1 MVAVLHPTGPGS
13 QIVIDRA
20 VVLVG
25 RSADCDAIIDFSSKI
40 SRMHCVFVQ
49 VDADYYVRDLGSM
62 NGVRVNGERVEK
74 AVKLTQ
80 GAEVAIGDVMF
91 QFHAN
96 VQPAPRVAVRT
107 HGGAKGIPALADD
120 SLPILDAEIIDEEVF
135 DAEIIDA
142 EIIDALVFEDAD
154 LVDDAQ
160 VVDVIQDVEMIGD
173 VEVLDDLVEVV
184 DFVEDIEVIE
194 DAEVIEV
201 EDVEI
206 VAEEPRRPRRPPRLR

>member
-25 RSADCDAIIDFSSKI
+25 RSADCDVIIDFSSKI

-74 AVKLTQ
+74 AAKLTQ

-107 HGGAKGIPALADD
+107 HGGGKGIPALADD

-142 EIIDALVFEDAD
+142 LVFEDAD
-154 LVDDAQ
+154 FVDDAQ

-173 VEVLDDLVEVV
+173 VEVIDDLVEVV
-184 DFVEDIEVIE
+184 DFVEEIEVIE
-194 DAEVIEV
+194 DAEVIEI

>member
-1 MVAVLHPTGPGS
+1 GS

-49 VDADYYVRDLGSM
+49 VDTDYYIRDLGSM

-107 HGGAKGIPALADD
+107 QGGAKGMPPLVDK
-120 SLPILDAEIIDEEVF
+120 SFPVLDAEIIDEEVF
-135 DAEIIDA
+135 DAEIIDVQ
-142 EIIDALVFEDAD
+142 VFEDAD
-154 LVDDAQ
+154 FVDDAQ
-160 VVDVIQDVEMIGD
+160 VVDVIQDVEVIGD
-173 VEVLDDLVEVV
+173 VEVIDDLVEVV
-184 DFVEDIEVIE
+184 DFVEEIEVIDDIDAIDVIE
-194 DAEVIEV
+194 DAEVIE
-201 EDVEI
+201 DVEI
-206 VAEEPRRPRRPPRLR
+206 IAEEPRRPRRPPRLR

>member
-62 NGVRVNGERVEK
+62 NGVRVNGARVEK
-74 AVKLTQ
+74 AVRLTQ
-80 GAEVAIGDVMF
+80 GAEVAIGDVIF

-107 HGGAKGIPALADD
+107 HGGAKGMPALVDE
-120 SLPILDAEIIDEEVF
+120 SLPIMDAEIIDDEVF
-135 DAEIIDA
+135 DAEIIEAEIYEDA
-142 EIIDALVFEDAD
+142 EF
-154 LVDDAQ
+154 VDDVQ
-160 VVDVIQDVEMIGD
+160 VVDVIQDVELIRD
-173 VEVLDDLVEVV
+173 VEVIDDLVVV
-184 DFVEDIEVIE
+184 LDFVEEIEIIE
-194 DAEVIEV
+194 DAEVIE
-201 EDVEI
+201 DVKI
-206 VAEEPRRPRRPPRLR
+206 VSEEPRRPRRPPRL

>member
-1 MVAVLHPTGPGS
+1 MVAVLHPTGPGA

-25 RSADCDAIIDFSSKI
+25 RSADCDVIIDFSSKI

-74 AVKLTQ
+74 TLKLTQ

-107 HGGAKGIPALADD
+107 HGGAKGIPALADE

-142 EIIDALVFEDAD
+142 LVFEDAD
-154 LVDDAQ
+154 FVDDAQ

-173 VEVLDDLVEVV
+173 VEVIDDLVEVV
-184 DFVEDIEVIE
+184 DFVEEIEVIE
-194 DAEVIEV
+194 DAEVIEI

>member
-25 RSADCDAIIDFSSKI
+25 RGADCDAVIDFSSKI

-49 VDADYYVRDLGSM
+49 VDADYYIRDLGSM

-80 GAEVAIGDVMF
+80 GAEVAIGDVTF

-96 VQPAPRVAVRT
+96 VQPAPRAAVRS
-107 HGGAKGIPALADD
+107 HGGARGVPLIDD
-120 SLPILDAEIIDEEVF
+120 SVPVLEAEIIDDDEVV

-142 EIIDALVFEDAD
+142 QILEDAD
-154 LVDDAQ
+154 LAE
-160 VVDVIQDVEMIGD
+160 DVRVLDFMQDVEIVND
-173 VEVLDDLVEVV
+173 VVEVV
-184 DFVEDIEVIE
+184 DFVEEIEVI
-194 DAEVIEV
+194 D
-201 EDVEI
+201 DVEI
-206 VAEEPRRPRRPPRLR
+206 IDDVQIVANEVRRPRRPPRLR